1 MLILLLGVL
10 LCRLGT
16 YMVIPILPI
25 MLRLEAQ
32 LTLVQIGT
40 VLAAI
45 PIAFQFGGVL
55 VRFCHDLWVTRGI
68 SCTGYPAEI
77 KRTTRRK

>member
-1 MLILLLGVL
+1 MGIKEIMKLERPMLILLLGVL
-10 LCRLGT
+10 LSHLGT

-32 LTLVQIGT
+32 LTLVQVGT

-45 PIAFQFGGVL
+45 AISFQFGGGGGW
-55 VRFCHDLWVTRGI
+55 FF
-68 SCTGYPAEI
+68 S
-77 KRTTRRK
+77 